1 MLPNR
6 ATIKRSEADY
16 SSGSPE
22 FTWKTLAVD
31 VPCLFSRRDWQEQ
44 HADTAATQA
53 RANGTLF
60 FEPTTDVKPGDSVVI
75 DGLGSFTVGSDGG
88 LMTDYLGNN
97 HHIEYSA
104 MQVK

>member
-1 MLPNR
+1 V
-6 ATIKRSEADY
+6 
-16 SSGSPE
+16 
-22 FTWKTLAVD
+22 FTWKTIAVD

-53 RANGTLF
+53 RANGTIYV
-60 FEPTTDVKPGDSVVI
+60 EPDCDIKPGDNIVI
-75 DGLGSFTVGSDGG
+75 AGVGSFTIGSDGG
-88 LMTDYLGNN
+88 VMTDYLGNN